1 MSVSVL
7 RWALCAAT
15 CVAAMPALAQSAG
28 TMSRIGALECAI
40 AGGPGFI
47 ITSSKA
53 LSCTFKPTRGPR
65 EHYVGTIRKFGLDL
79 GVTQKGRVVWAVLAP
94 SSSVRSG
101 ALAGDYVGV
110 SAEATVGAGVQA
122 NALVGGFNKSFNL
135 QPLSV
140 GGQTGLNIAAGVSE
154 LTLEPSVP
162 RARRAR

>member
-1 MSVSVL
+1 MSLTSW
-7 RWALCAAT
+7 RWAACAA
-15 CVAAMPALAQSAG
+15 ASLLAWPAVAQSTG
-28 TMSRIGALECAI
+28 TTSRIGALECNI

-47 ITSSKA
+47 ITSTKA
-53 LSCTFKPTRGPR
+53 LTCTFKPTRGR
-65 EHYVGTIRKFGLDL
+65 QETYVGTIRKFGLDI
-79 GVTQKGRVVWAVLAP
+79 GATQKGRIVWAVLAP
-94 SSSVRSG
+94 SSSVRAG

-154 LTLEPSVP
+154 LTLEPAVARRH
-162 RARRAR
+162 RAR

>member
-1 MSVSVL
+1 MSVSMMS
-7 RWALCAAT
+7 WAVCGFACA
-15 CVAAMPALAQSAG
+15 VALPAFAQSAG
-28 TMSRIGALECAI
+28 TTSRVGALECSI
-40 AGGPGFI
+40 SGGPGFI

-65 EHYVGTIRKFGLDL
+65 ETYVGTIRKFGLDI
-79 GVTQKGRVVWAVLAP
+79 GVTQKGRIVWAVFAP
-94 SSSVRSG
+94 SSSVKAG

>member
-1 MSVSVL
+1 MSFSSL
-7 RWALCAAT
+7 RWAT
-15 CVAAMPALAQSAG
+15 CGLVTILAFPAMAQSTG
-28 TMSRIGALECAI
+28 TTNRIGALECNV

-53 LSCTFKPTRGPR
+53 LSCVFKPTRGR
-65 EHYVGTIRKFGLDL
+65 KETYVGTIRKFGLDI
-79 GVTQKGRVVWAVLAP
+79 GATQKGKIVWAVLAP
-94 SSSVRSG
+94 TATVRAG

-122 NALVGGFNKSFNL
+122 NVLVGGFDKSFNL

-154 LTLEPSVP
+154 LTLESVAPQPP
-162 RARRAR
+162 RAR

>member
-1 MSVSVL
+1 MSVSSW
-7 RWALCAAT
+7 RWALGALACTLA
-15 CVAAMPALAQSAG
+15 VPAMAQSAG
-28 TMSRIGALECAI
+28 TTSRVGALECNI
-40 AGGPGFI
+40 SGGPGFI

-53 LSCTFKPTRGPR
+53 LACTFKPTRGPR
-65 EHYVGTIRKFGLDL
+65 ETYVGTIRKFGLDI
-79 GVTQKGRVVWAVLAP
+79 GATAKGKIVWAVLAP
-94 SSSVRSG
+94 TSSVQPG

-154 LTLEPSVP
+154 LTLEPAV
-162 RARRAR
+162 ARRKR

>member
-1 MSVSVL
+1 MSFSSL
-7 RWALCAAT
+7 RWAACGLASVLALP
-15 CVAAMPALAQSAG
+15 AMAQSTG
-28 TMSRIGALECAI
+28 TTSRIGALECTV

-53 LSCTFKPTRGPR
+53 LSCTFKPTRGRR
-65 EHYVGTIRKFGLDL
+65 ETYVGTIRKFGLDI
-79 GVTQKGRVVWAVLAP
+79 GATQKGKIVWAVLAP
-94 SSSVRSG
+94 TASVRPG

-122 NALVGGFNKSFNL
+122 NVLVGGFNKSFNL

-154 LTLEPSVP
+154 LTLEPAGP
-162 RARRAR
+162 LPPPAR